1 MLSISSRQE
10 SVLGEAVSC
19 IIPLLLSQR
28 SVVWAKKG
36 EREAACDGMKCC
48 SDPSGCSRHHSKE
61 EAVLD
66 LGAQALG
73 THPP

>member
-1 MLSISSRQE
+1 MLSMSSQRE
-10 SVLGEAVSC
+10 YVLGGGS
-19 IIPLLLSQR
+19 IIPLLLPQR

-36 EREAACDGMKCC
+36 EREAACDSMKCC

-73 THPP
+73 THPPWF